1 MDISRRSFVNV
12 SAGAAAATGL
22 APAAYGQA
30 DRPGAE
36 VLRPGQPYKGATV
49 NFISLNYLFSTGIR
63 TLVPAFTEQTGIR
76 VNFELLGTLDNLQ
89 KQQLELSTGSSAFDV
104 YQIPP
109 FNRPTYHKS
118 DWLAPL
124 DPFLADASLT
134 PSSYEFDD
142 FFPISTAQGV
152 SGGKRFDLPIFS
164 ATILLYWR
172 RDLFERAGIAKVPA
186 TFEELLETCRILK
199 EKIPDVAPIGL
210 RGAAGLEA
218 NLWPFPI
225 LLYAQGGRFFREF
238 PRDMRPAL
246 TDPATVRAVEIW
258 STLVRQ
264 YGFSGMVNATHEEV
278 IVAMQQ
284 GRVAMVMDGHPL
296 ANLFLAADK
305 SQAHGKTG
313 IAPVPAG
320 PAGRFPAFAEH
331 GIGMARNCRNKPAA
345 WEFIKWATSKS
356 VLLDLALRTPYVASP
371 RRSTVA
377 DARYQQKN
385 NLADG
390 EYLPVVRRM
399 LEERSPVYTPPI
411 PEWGEVGDMIANAIS
426 RATIGRQSAADAMK
440 QADGEVDR
448 ILKGAGYYR

>member
-164 ATILLYWR
+164 ATILL
-172 RDLFERAGIAKVPA
+172 
-186 TFEELLETCRILK
+186 
-199 EKIPDVAPIGL
+199 
-210 RGAAGLEA
+210 
-218 NLWPFPI
+218 
-225 LLYAQGGRFFREF
+225 
-238 PRDMRPAL
+238 
-246 TDPATVRAVEIW
+246 
-258 STLVRQ
+258 
-264 YGFSGMVNATHEEV
+264 
-278 IVAMQQ
+278 
-284 GRVAMVMDGHPL
+284 
-296 ANLFLAADK
+296 
-305 SQAHGKTG
+305 
-313 IAPVPAG
+313 
-320 PAGRFPAFAEH
+320 
-331 GIGMARNCRNKPAA
+331 
-345 WEFIKWATSKS
+345 
-356 VLLDLALRTPYVASP
+356 
-371 RRSTVA
+371 
-377 DARYQQKN
+377 
-385 NLADG
+385 
-390 EYLPVVRRM
+390 
-399 LEERSPVYTPPI
+399 
-411 PEWGEVGDMIANAIS
+411 
-426 RATIGRQSAADAMK
+426 
-440 QADGEVDR
+440 
-448 ILKGAGYYR
+448 